1 MSTPRSVQLPP
12 GVRRSRVEL
21 PQGPLAV
28 VSCTPSSPNDTAVL
42 VPGYTGSKEDFLAI
56 LEPLAAVGH
65 TVLAYDQRGQYES
78 PGGEQP
84 ASYTVHALA
93 GELLDLLRAVG
104 PAHVV
109 GHSFG
114 GLVSRA
120 AALRDPTAFLSLTLL
135 CSGPAAV
142 PGARADAVRTLRP
155 VLAEGGKTALWQR
168 MAELSVGAEPPPDE
182 VAAFLQRRFDG
193 SSGVGYLVMGD
204 ALTTEP
210 DRTEDLLA
218 TGLPMLV
225 AYGAD
230 DDAWPPALQADM
242 ARRLG
247 ARHAVIADA
256 AHSPAVE
263 QPDTTVAVLH
273 EFWAQVP
280 REAGAAR
287 A

>member
-12 GVRRSRVEL
+12 GVRRSTVEVSA
-21 PQGPLAV
+21 GPLAV
-28 VSCTPSSPNDTAVL
+28 VTCTPSSPTDTVVL

-56 LEPLAAVGH
+56 LEPLAEGGH
-65 TVLAYDQRGQYES
+65 AVLAYDQRGQYES
-78 PGGEQP
+78 PGDDQP
-84 ASYTVHALA
+84 ASYRLGALA
-93 GELLDLLRAVG
+93 GELLDLLRGVG

-114 GLVSRA
+114 GLVARA
-120 AALRDPTAFLSLTLL
+120 AALRNPAAFRSLTLL

-155 VLAEGGKTALWQR
+155 VLAEGGKAALWLR
-168 MAELSVGAEPPPDE
+168 MTELSEGAEPLPAD

-204 ALTTEP
+204 ALVDEP
-210 DRTEDLLA
+210 DRTEKLRA
-218 TGLPMLV
+218 TGLPLLV
-225 AYGAD
+225 AYGED

-242 ARRLG
+242 ARRLA
-247 ARHAVIADA
+247 ARHSVIADA

-263 QPDTTVAVLH
+263 QPAATVAVLQ
-273 EFWAQVP
+273 EFWAGVS
-280 REAGAAR
+280 REAATR
-287 A
+287 

>member
-1 MSTPRSVQLPP
+1 MSA
-12 GVRRSRVEL
+12 
-21 PQGPLAV
+21 GPLAV
-28 VSCTPSSPNDTAVL
+28 LTCTPPSPTDTAVL

-56 LEPLAAVGH
+56 LEPLAATGH
-65 TVLAYDQRGQYES
+65 SVLTYDQRGQFES
-78 PGGEQP
+78 PGDDEP
-84 ASYTVHALA
+84 TSYEIGALA
-93 GELLDLLRAVG
+93 GELLDLLRLVG

-155 VLAEGGKTALWQR
+155 VLAEGGKAALWQR
-168 MAELSVGAEPPPDE
+168 MTELSEGGEPLPDD

-204 ALTTEP
+204 ALITEA
-210 DRTEDLLA
+210 DRTDELRT

-247 ARHAVIADA
+247 VAAAVIAGA

-263 QPDTTVAVLH
+263 QPDATVAVLH
-273 EFWAQVP
+273 EFWTAVS
-280 REAGAAR
+280 REAGAR
-287 A
+287 